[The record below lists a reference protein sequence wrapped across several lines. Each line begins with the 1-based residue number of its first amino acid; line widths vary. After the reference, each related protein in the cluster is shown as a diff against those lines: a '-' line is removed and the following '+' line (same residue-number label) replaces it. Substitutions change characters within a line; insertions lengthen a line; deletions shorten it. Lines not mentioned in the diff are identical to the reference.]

1 MFSFLFVT
9 RLPSVHRGT
18 ANIFEAHFTFAMI
31 TQNLN
36 HRETMN
42 LLNDRS
48 IHDDI
53 NHVAEKSLMA
63 YLTNI
68 VVSLRVNILSHSRP
82 QIILYSSQHYQ
93 GHSLANF
100 TCNISSSAKRGIFL
114 KHLLC
119 RFILVCHC
127 RLVSPT

>member
-1 MFSFLFVT
+1 VCTVEPQTFL
-9 RLPSVHRGT
+9 RHIS
-18 ANIFEAHFTFAMI
+18 HFIFAMI

-36 HRETMN
+36 RRKTMK

-48 IHDDI
+48 IHDDL

-68 VVSLRVNILSHSRP
+68 VVSLRVTFCHTPAHRSSSIVTNITR
-82 QIILYSSQHYQ
+82 
-93 GHSLANF
+93 GTLANF
-100 TCNISSSAKRGIFL
+100 TSNISSRAKRGIFL

-119 RFILVCHC
+119 HFIPVCHF
-127 RLVSPT
+127 RLVSPTKPLLQT